1 MRMVGKNISITVSG
15 KCISTAYPYIY
26 VYIFSNNGTQVLHDF
41 FYDSDTDF
49 SKTYQLTA
57 TSDCYYRVSVLFE
70 NEYGGVGGEC
80 LVNPVYVNLP

>member
-1 MRMVGKNISITVSG
+1 MRMVGNNISITVSG
-15 KCISTAYPYIY
+15 KYILTFCPYIY
-26 VYIFSNNGTQVLHDF
+26 VDIFSNNGTQVLHDF

-57 TSDCYYRVSVLFE
+57 TSDCYYRVFVSFKDQ
-70 NEYGGVGGEC
+70 YGAVGEEC